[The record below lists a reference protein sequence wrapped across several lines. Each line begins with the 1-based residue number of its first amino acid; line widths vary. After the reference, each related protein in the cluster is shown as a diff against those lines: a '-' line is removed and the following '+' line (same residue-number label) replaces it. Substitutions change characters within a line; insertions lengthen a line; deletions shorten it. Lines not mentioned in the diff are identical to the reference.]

1 MFISAAYAQAASGA
15 GSLGASPIVQIMPY
29 ALIGVIMYLLLF
41 RPQQQQAKQ
50 LKASLAALRRGDK
63 VVTGGGI
70 IATVARVISD
80 EELEVSISDTVKVRV
95 LRNTIVSVLSKP
107 EPASSGK
114 AGDSASGGDS

>member
-1 MFISAAYAQAASGA
+1 MFISAAYAQAAAGA
-15 GSLGASPIVQIMPY
+15 GSPGSSIISLAPLF
-29 ALIGVIMYLLLF
+29 LIGAVFYFLLF
-41 RPQQQQAKQ
+41 RPQQQQAKK

-80 EELEVSISDTVKVRV
+80 DELEVSISDTVKVRV

-107 EPASSGK
+107 EPAGNGK
-114 AGDSASGGDS
+114 LGDSAPGNDS